1 MKSSGKDDL
10 YPIANQAVGV
20 SHGVENHEEQTLPS
34 LRNQPTLP
42 DTYPNNDRIDEAAS
56 EHTKMY
62 GPTLGCSPRASACRE
77 ECSGGLTPTKTL
89 GIRNRANDWATSIAK
104 SCLFTYHWL
113 INKVQQ
119 SCTRKVSEPGTR
131 PCANLWCDNTAVDQL
146 CTKHPRRLKQYCS
159 YDCYQKSKM
168 NWPVIPKHKPIAEV
182 KMKIVDANASV
193 IPKPGETAILCMF
206 MTQKTAKPVP
216 IVRLCAI
223 GQVKPGLRWLC
234 TLPSA
239 RRPQRSTD
247 NKYKTIYE
255 PAEMNLSDTEF
266 EPDDEADANDHV
278 DKSTRSVSKRV
289 PDNFHTDLRELVG
302 DIPKRIPANKTP
314 VPADPTEVPYTRSKA
329 TGVNKAPLG
338 KEKAAGGVETPDN
351 DCTKEDHSFKQFI
364 IRVAV
369 GKPKQASLRCKAMI
383 DTGASCSFISKD
395 MIAKLGKVDMIY
407 MPLTVL
413 LGDGSQSNTTHRAV
427 LEIVLQNEALPVEVA
442 IMDALPCSIG
452 MILGN
457 DWISKH
463 KLTLTP
469 HRLEIRFTN
478 ARHKEII
485 VHGLSTIVHQSSMPT
500 NKGMENDY
508 DQLLNT
514 MVNLGGDIDIP
525 PTEVKFLHADALRK
539 KITQTQNKADKKWR
553 VTRGNSTRP
562 IDREFSDADYNSET
576 MFVLSLGD
584 LTNLTADD
592 EGDENP
598 PLADGRNGPVG
609 KPTGI
614 MASTIPIPMDKSN
627 INDQVRDRGKWPSC
641 RPAVPQLTVPMLA
654 TYDTASV
661 LDETGTVPALG
672 ETSVQDG
679 MDIDNSTSLGH
690 LPSDRTILPSS
701 SSAVRNDDVLDEDY
715 SEISE
720 ELAAL
725 TAHASEFAKPVKG
738 KCTRPSSRRG
748 QTQTTVHTQNTVVK
762 TRKHSNDWTSGR
774 RSHRR
779 HKPNSAEKFK
789 TTGSGTGFATLCAT
803 SKKRLEEYK
812 NRKLEPMEQES
823 ANEHMKIFEDTK
835 TKKLPE
841 ELINATDP
849 QYIPWVEKVLKDKQR
864 FACITPMTKFRTLDT
879 EPLKIEDRDDV
890 VGPPPRRTYR
900 VPQAL
905 QGQLKLFCDEMVSQ
919 GWIQPSK
926 SEWCSP
932 VLILK
937 KSNGGWRFLV
947 DLRGVNAR
955 TKPISYYM
963 PDMHECWQRLRNA
976 KILSTC
982 DLDRGYWQLNL
993 DKQSRMKTA
1002 FATPYGNFEYKV
1014 VPMGLI
1020 SSAHYFQQAL
1030 EGIMRNHGILYERL
1044 AVDAQE
1050 FDSRDDAGEKVR
1062 GFVSIFLDDIII
1074 WSTDPD
1080 THKGNLLRLFEVLS
1094 KEKLSLNMKKCFFF
1108 ARYVKYLGIVVGQ
1121 GQMFMNTESVRSII
1135 SMPEPSDS
1143 QANIRIFLG
1152 MTGFYRKW
1160 IDNYATMA
1168 LPLTKLLKKN
1178 TKLPEAWDETA
1189 SQSVR
1194 ELKMAITKY
1203 PVLRQFDPMRRIYI
1217 CTDASG
1223 IAVGGVLFQYYGDR
1237 PCAIAYC
1244 SRRLNDAEKNY
1255 SVQEQECL
1263 GVKFTVDKF
1272 RHFLLATP
1280 FVIKCLSDHHSL
1292 QFLKKGKETGGR
1304 IARWALALSEYEY
1317 EIHYIPGTKNVVG
1330 DALSRLIAAEG
1341 HKQSTLA
1348 FNESENL
1355 ACMHVETQQT
1365 LATIQDIEQITH
1377 GTTND
1382 HTTLHYSDANITFD
1396 EFLLEQHPTQ
1406 TESLLFY
1413 RATPAEVNIPVDAA
1427 SYMECPDF
1435 ATLYKIIGDE
1445 LRQKHALNPKS
1456 KSAKE
1461 FKTWDV
1467 PIKLHSKIEQMLKVQ
1482 EDSKK
1487 RKLKLPKNSRRVCN
1501 TISNAQARAKNDTYH
1516 INKGLL
1522 YKVSSMG
1529 EDLLCVPDD
1538 SISTGRMTLRKKIIA
1553 ETHDGITSI
1562 HLGENRTYYEIRR
1575 RVYWPNIAKHVHEY
1589 IRTCQACQKNKID
1602 RQSPQGLLNSL
1613 QQPTRSGTHYSMDFV
1628 THLPMSSRHEYTAI
1642 MVIVDRFSKRIW
1654 TIPTWDIANAE
1665 LTAELFMKH
1674 IIYENGICIEI
1685 VSDRDSKFTS
1695 KMWQDFHAALGITLS
1710 ISSSRHQSTDGQ
1722 TERAIA
1728 HVEELMR
1735 MNINYKQSN
1744 WVSLLP
1750 KIQFTINTTMAK
1762 ATGVSPY
1769 YAERGR
1775 NPLTKLDMDNILRSR
1790 KYEVPPSIDEFVAG
1804 IANIEREVQERLV
1817 LTREWQQRGDKKRRL
1832 VGGLT
1837 PGKYAYLSTEGITLP
1852 WDKHRKIK
1860 KLRQEFYGPFKI
1872 LRQLGPVSFELMLP
1886 PQSHIHPVF
1895 HAHLLKASDGPGTA
1909 IDRASSLPN
1918 AADAD
1923 EYTVESLVDVR
1934 GIQGKERYLVKWLGY
1949 PYEECTWE
1957 PTTNLTNCQKILKK
1971 FHRKR
1976 KDDAHDAEMFI

>member
-1 MKSSGKDDL
+1 MAIQHDLEPREPSGPETTFPKLPFCSPEPKYCGTFPEPTAKATRCGWTTTCITTCYRFLRRALLCRSKGNKTLAPTKNVDAKKNDTRTC
-10 YPIANQAVGV
+10 ANMNCERHALDEKC
-20 SHGVENHEEQTLPS
+20 SKY
-34 LRNQPTLP
+34 P
-42 DTYPNNDRIDEAAS
+42 DTFKRCCSRECYQHAKLN
-56 EHTKMY
+56 
-62 GPTLGCSPRASACRE
+62 GTLES
-77 ECSGGLTPTKTL
+77 PTKLT
-89 GIRNRANDWATSIAK
+89 
-104 SCLFTYHWL
+104 
-113 INKVQQ
+113 V
-119 SCTRKVSEPGTR
+119 
-131 PCANLWCDNTAVDQL
+131 
-146 CTKHPRRLKQYCS
+146 
-159 YDCYQKSKM
+159 
-168 NWPVIPKHKPIAEV
+168 WPVIPGHDPLP
-182 KMKIVDANASV
+182 KIKLKV
-193 IPKPGETAILCMF
+193 IGNDSNINQQPDETAVLCMY
-206 MTQKTAKPVP
+206 MVQNTATLPERLAP
-216 IVRLCAI
+216 IPASIPIPTVRLCAI

-234 TLPSA
+234 TLPST
-239 RRPQRSTD
+239 RRPQRSTS

-266 EPDDEADANDHV
+266 DAEDADKAPDTLAPKFN
-278 DKSTRSVSKRV
+278 KPVSKRV

-302 DIPKRIPANKTP
+302 DIPKSTPAKELVPGNKTSEP
-314 VPADPTEVPYTRSKA
+314 ITRSKA
-329 TGVNKAPLG
+329 SGVNKLPIG
-338 KEKAAGGVETPDN
+338 EDKAAGGVQRRSKPPQRNTSSCTSPKLSADHDVMNET
-351 DCTKEDHSFKQFI
+351 KQFI

-395 MIAKLGKVDMIY
+395 MIGKLGEVDMVP

-427 LEIVLQNEALPVEVA
+427 LDIVLQNETLPVQVA
-442 IMDALPCSIG
+442 IMDTLPCSIG

-463 KLTLTP
+463 KLTLIP

-478 ARHKEII
+478 AQQKEMI
-485 VHGLSTIVHQSSMPT
+485 VHGLSTIVHQNTMPK
-500 NKGMENDY
+500 NEGIDNDY
-508 DQLLNT
+508 DYLLNT
-514 MVNLGGDIDIP
+514 MVNMGGDIDTP
-525 PTEVKFLHADALRK
+525 PTEVHFLSAEHLRK
-539 KITQTQNKADKKWR
+539 KITQQRNKSDKKWR
-553 VTRGNSTRP
+553 GAKGNSTRP
-562 IDREFSDADYNSET
+562 IDREFSDIDYDSET

-584 LTNLTADD
+584 LTNLTVH
-592 EGDENP
+592 GDGNENSP
-598 PLADGRNGPVG
+598 TSEDRIMTSPTPKTDGSQA
-609 KPTGI
+609 TH
-614 MASTIPIPMDKSN
+614 SN
-627 INDQVRDRGKWPSC
+627 FNVQVSDRGKWPSC
-641 RPAVPQLTVPMLA
+641 RPAIPQLTVPTLA
-654 TYDTASV
+654 SASV
-661 LDETGTVPALG
+661 LDETGIVPALG
-672 ETSVQDG
+672 KTSVQDNI
-679 MDIDNSTSLGH
+679 DTDNSTSISH
-690 LPSDRTILPSS
+690 QPSDRGILPSS
-701 SSAVRNDDVLDEDY
+701 SPAVRIDDVMDENY
-715 SEISE
+715 SEIDE
-720 ELAAL
+720 ELATL
-725 TAHASEFAKPVKG
+725 TEDVSVLTTPVKG
-738 KCTRPSSRRG
+738 KRTRPSSRRG
-748 QTQTTVHTQNTVVK
+748 QTQTSVHNTAVK
-762 TRKHSNDWTSGR
+762 KR
-774 RSHRR
+774 RHNK
-779 HKPNSAEKFK
+779 HKPNNAEKFK
-789 TTGSGTGFATLCAT
+789 TTSSGTGYATLCAT
-803 SKKRLEEYK
+803 SKKKLEEYK
-812 NRKLEPMEQES
+812 NKKLEPMEQEK
-823 ANEHMKIFEDTK
+823 ANEHMKIFEDAKTK
-835 TKKLPE
+835 TLPE

-849 QYIPWVEKVLKDKQR
+849 QFKHWVDNVLKDNKR
-864 FACITPMTKFRTLDT
+864 FPCINPMTKFRTLET

-937 KSNGGWRFLV
+937 KPNGGWRFLV

-993 DKQSRMKTA
+993 DKESRMKTA

-1044 AVDAQE
+1044 AYDAQE

-1062 GFVSIFLDDIII
+1062 GFVSIFLDDIIL
-1074 WSTDPD
+1074 WSKDPE
-1080 THKGNLLRLFEVLS
+1080 THKKNLLRLFEVLS
-1094 KEKLSLNMKKCFFF
+1094 KEKLSLNMNKCYFF
-1108 ARYVKYLGIVVGQ
+1108 ARYVKYLGIIVGQ

-1135 SMPEPSDS
+1135 NMPEPSDS

-1168 LPLTKLLKKN
+1168 LPLTKLLKKD
-1178 TKLPEAWDETA
+1178 TKLPEAWDASA

-1194 ELKMAITKY
+1194 ELKMAITRY

-1263 GVKFTVDKF
+1263 GVKFTIDKF

-1330 DALSRLIAAEG
+1330 DALSRLIEAEG
-1341 HKQSTLA
+1341 HKTATQTMRK
-1348 FNESENL
+1348 SENL
-1355 ACMHVETQQT
+1355 VSMHVETQQT
-1365 LATIQDIEQITH
+1365 LATIRDIDDITH

-1382 HTTLHYSDANITFD
+1382 HDTLHYSDANITFD
-1396 EFLLEQHPTQ
+1396 EFLFERHPTA
-1406 TESLLFY
+1406 TETLMFY
-1413 RATPAEVNIPVDAA
+1413 RATPAEITIPINPAN
-1427 SYMECPDF
+1427 YMECPDF
-1435 ATLYKIIGDE
+1435 ATLYKTIGDE
-1445 LRQKHALNPKS
+1445 LRQKHDKNPEAKT
-1456 KSAKE
+1456 AKE
-1461 FKTWDV
+1461 FYTWDV
-1467 PIKLHSKIEQMLKVQ
+1467 PNKLHAKISEMLKVQ
-1482 EDSKK
+1482 EDSK
-1487 RKLKLPKNSRRVCN
+1487 RKKTKLPKNSRRVCN
-1501 TISNAQARAKNDTYH
+1501 TFSNANAWMRNDTYH
-1516 INKGLL
+1516 IYKGLL

-1538 SISTGRMTLRKKIIA
+1538 TITTGRMTTRKKIVA
-1553 ETHDGITSI
+1553 ETHNGITSI

-1575 RVYWPNIAKHVHEY
+1575 RVFWPGIAKHVHDY
-1589 IRTCQACQKNKID
+1589 IRTCHACQRNKID
-1602 RQSPQGLLNSL
+1602 RQSPQGMLNSL

-1642 MVIVDRFSKRIW
+1642 MVVVDRFSKRIW
-1654 TIPTWDIANAE
+1654 TIPTWDIANAR

-1710 ISSSRHQSTDGQ
+1710 LSSSRHQSTDGQ

-1728 HVEELMR
+1728 HIEELMR

-1750 KIQFTINTTMAK
+1750 KIQFTINTAIAK

-1775 NPLTKLDMDNILRSR
+1775 HPLTKLDMDNILRSR
-1790 KYEVPPSIDEFVAG
+1790 KTEVPPSIDEFVAG
-1804 IANIEREVQERLV
+1804 IANIEHEVQERLV
-1817 LTREWQQRGDKKRRL
+1817 LTREWQQRGDKKRRI
-1832 VGGLT
+1832 VGNLS
-1837 PGKYAYLSTEGITLP
+1837 PGKFAYLSTEGITLP
-1852 WDKHRKIK
+1852 WDKHRTIK

-1872 LRQLGPVSFELMLP
+1872 LRQLGPVSFELKLP

-1895 HAHLLKASDGPGTA
+1895 HAHLLKATDEPGFA
-1909 IDRASSLPN
+1909 MGKASSLPN
-1918 AADAD
+1918 AADSD

-1934 GIQGKERYLVKWLGY
+1934 GIQGKERYLVKWSGY

-1957 PTTNLTNCQKILKK
+1957 PKANLTNCQKILQR

-1976 KDDAHDAEMFI
+1976 NDDAQNDLFT

>member
-1 MKSSGKDDL
+1 METKGHSSQSSLDSH
-10 YPIANQAVGV
+10 PANNRAVDAMH
-20 SHGVENHEEQTLPS
+20 SVENYAEQIPPM
-34 LRNQPTLP
+34 RNRTTLP
-42 DTYPNNDRIDEAAS
+42 DTTSKENPNDTADA
-56 EHTKMY
+56 EHVKMY
-62 GPTLGCSPRASACRE
+62 GPTLRCPLRTSACRE
-77 ECSGGLTPTKTL
+77 TCSARQISRRLL
-89 GIRNRANDWATSIAK
+89 GMWNKVNSLAISIA
-104 SCLFTYHWL
+104 STSLSTCRWI
-113 INKVQQ
+113 INKAQRC
-119 SCTRKVSEPGTR
+119 CTVKVDNPGTR
-131 PCANLWCDNTAVDQL
+131 PCANVWCDNTAIEEQ
-146 CTKHPRRLKQYCS
+146 CTKHPDRLKQCCS
-159 YDCYQKSKM
+159 PECYAKTKM
-168 NWPVIPKHKPIAEV
+168 IWPVTPEHTPIAEV
-182 KMKIVDANASV
+182 KMRLVDTNTSV
-193 IPKPGETAILCMF
+193 IPEPGETAVLCMF
-206 MTQKTAKPVP
+206 MAQKTTVPTP

-234 TLPSA
+234 TLPTA

-255 PAEMNLSDTEF
+255 PAEMNVSDTEF
-266 EPDDEADANDHV
+266 EPEHDLVERTT
-278 DKSTRSVSKRV
+278 KTVSARV

-302 DIPKRIPANKTP
+302 DIPKR
-314 VPADPTEVPYTRSKA
+314 VPPIRKGVATEPTEVPFTRSRA
-329 TGVNKAPLG
+329 SGVNKEPLG
-338 KEKAAGGVETPDN
+338 AEKAAGGVDNPDVN
-351 DCTKEDHSFKQFI
+351 DCKEENISFKQFI

-369 GKPKQASLRCKAMI
+369 GKPNQANLKCKAMI

-395 MIAKLGKVDMIY
+395 MIAKVGKVDMIH

-427 LEIVLQNEALPVEVA
+427 LDIVLQNEVLPVQVA

-478 ARHKEII
+478 TQQKEII

-500 NKGMENDY
+500 NRGIENDY

-514 MVNLGGDIDIP
+514 MVNLGGDDDIP
-525 PTEVKFLHADALRK
+525 PTEVKFLNADVLRK
-539 KITQTQNKADKKWR
+539 KITQYQNKADKKWR
-553 VTRGNSTRP
+553 ATKGNSTRP
-562 IDREFSDADYNSET
+562 IDRKFSDADYNSEN

-584 LTNLTADD
+584 LTNLTAHD

-598 PLADGRNGPVG
+598 PLAEGRNGPVG

-614 MASTIPIPMDKSN
+614 MASTSLDSLDKSN
-627 INDQVRDRGKWPSC
+627 INDPVSDRGKWPSR
-641 RPAVPQLTVPMLA
+641 RPAIPQLTVPMLA
-654 TYDTASV
+654 TVSV
-661 LDETGTVPALG
+661 LDESGIISASG
-672 ETSVQDG
+672 ETDVRDN
-679 MDIDNSTSLGH
+679 MVIENSTPLGH
-690 LPSDRTILPSS
+690 QPSDRGILGSTSP
-701 SSAVRNDDVLDEDY
+701 AVRNDGVLDNDY
-715 SEISE
+715 SEIDE
-720 ELAAL
+720 ELAAI
-725 TAHASEFAKPVKG
+725 TAHASEFASQVKG
-738 KCTRPSSRRG
+738 KCTRPSGRRG
-748 QTQTTVHTQNTVVK
+748 KAHTTVHSTAVK
-762 TRKHSNDWTSGR
+762 TRKHRHNDGTSEK

-789 TTGSGTGFATLCAT
+789 TTGSGTGFVTLCAT

-849 QYIPWVEKVLKDKQR
+849 EYIPWVEKVLKDKQR

-937 KSNGGWRFLV
+937 KPSGGWRFLV

-993 DKQSRMKTA
+993 DKESRRKTA

-1044 AVDAQE
+1044 AVDAQVY
-1050 FDSRDDAGEKVR
+1050 DSRDDAGEKVR
-1062 GFVSIFLDDIII
+1062 GFVSIFLDDIIL
-1074 WSTDPD
+1074 WSTDPE
-1080 THKGNLLRLFEVLS
+1080 THKKNLLHLFEVLS
-1094 KEKLSLNMKKCFFF
+1094 IEKLSLNMNKCYFF
-1108 ARYVKYLGIVVGQ
+1108 ARYVKYLGIIVGQ

-1135 SMPEPSDS
+1135 NMPEPSDS

-1152 MTGFYRKW
+1152 MTGFY
-1160 IDNYATMA
+1160 IFDNYATMA
-1168 LPLTKLLKKN
+1168 LPLTKLLKKD
-1178 TKLPEAWDETA
+1178 TRLPEAWDAKA

-1194 ELKMAITKY
+1194 ELKMAITRY
-1203 PVLRQFDPMRRIYI
+1203 PVLRQFDPLRRIYI

-1330 DALSRLIAAEG
+1330 DALSRLIEAEG
-1341 HKQSTLA
+1341 HNLTSHTSNK
-1348 FNESENL
+1348 SENL
-1355 ACMHVETQQT
+1355 ACMHVEIQQT
-1365 LATIQDIEQITH
+1365 LASIHDISLIPH

-1382 HTTLHYSDANITFD
+1382 HNTLHYSDANITFD
-1396 EFLLEQHPTQ
+1396 EFLFEQHPTQ

-1413 RATPAEVNIPVDAA
+1413 RATPAEINIPVDAA

-1435 ATLYKIIGDE
+1435 ATLYKIIADE
-1445 LRQKHALNPKS
+1445 LRQKHAQNPRS
-1456 KSAKE
+1456 KGAKE
-1461 FKTWDV
+1461 FAEWDV
-1467 PIKLHSKIEQMLKVQ
+1467 PIKLHSKIDEMLKVQ

-1501 TISNAQARAKNDTYH
+1501 TFSNAQARVKNDIYH
-1516 INKGLL
+1516 INRGLL

-1575 RVYWPNIAKHVHEY
+1575 RVYWPSIAKHVHDY
-1589 IRTCQACQKNKID
+1589 IRTCQACQRNKID

-1654 TIPTWDIANAE
+1654 TIPTWDIASAQ

-1710 ISSSRHQSTDGQ
+1710 LSSSRHQSTDGQ

-1735 MNINYKQSN
+1735 MNINYRQSN

-1750 KIQFTINTTMAK
+1750 KIQFTINTTTAK

-1775 NPLTKLDMDNILRSR
+1775 HPLTRLDMDNILRSR
-1790 KYEVPPSIDEFVAG
+1790 KHEVPPSIDEFVAG

-1872 LRQLGPVSFELMLP
+1872 LRQLGPVSFELKLP

-1895 HAHLLKASDGPGTA
+1895 HAHLLKASDAPGTA
-1909 IDRASSLPN
+1909 IGKASPLPN

-1934 GIQGKERYLVKWLGY
+1934 GIQGKERYLVKWSGY

-1957 PTTNLTNCQKILKK
+1957 PTTNLTNCQKLLKK

-1976 KDDAHDAEMFI
+1976 KDDAHDKEMFI